1 MDSDSDN
8 NDNFKVADLSPEVF
22 EKIQLLQ
29 EKHDT
34 EIELLASELNLQS
47 HFIKDIM
54 KDYRAPAIK
63 KPRKI
68 SGFNVW
74 QNNWWENVGKSMQIL
89 DSGAQQMC
97 ASSWKELNDDNRIHF
112 ENEAKKLNNLK
123 DNESYIINAKARK
136 TKLDKAIQEMRKMF
150 RLLQVTCGMEFIA
163 ITVSNNSELRSHWFG
178 SSIGEEFY
186 HSYNILNEAIVPF
199 RCFSILKKQEKDGV
213 IKSITGTSNNA
224 LENIMDPTNPESTQ
238 TLLNDINYA
247 KPNSRETRDKVRTI
261 LRKKFDEDV
270 QGGIIPYKN
279 WKEQILYKIVGWP
292 SDVEFKDYAN
302 LKSDERSKVLESL
315 DNIKFGFQ

>member
-1 MDSDSDN
+1 MN
-8 NDNFKVADLSPEVF
+8 
-22 EKIQLLQ
+22 
-29 EKHDT
+29 T

-74 QNNWWENVGKSMQIL
+74 QNNWWGKCMQIL
-89 DSGAQQMC
+89 DSG
-97 ASSWKELNDDNRIHF
+97 
-112 ENEAKKLNNLK
+112 KKLNNLK